1 MSDSPAVGAVAR
13 LVARVLFER
22 QYPGSEY
29 DHGRALR
36 DAPDVWPA
44 RGAATAEALLTSDAP
59 DVHAAMRDA
68 LVEVGVLREESVSR
82 SRLEECSDLNCSSEP
97 LTRVRTGDPGHCHTV
112 LVTLRRYVTE
122 WEELP

>member
-36 DAPDVWPA
+36 NAPDVWPA
-44 RGAATAEALLTSDAP
+44 RGAAIAEALLTSDDP
-59 DVHAAMRDA
+59 DVHAAMLDA
-68 LVEVGVLREESVSR
+68 LVRAGVLHAEFTSR
-82 SRLEECSDLNCSSEP
+82 SRMEECGDPDCSPGPFECI
-97 LTRVRTGDPGHCHTV
+97 RTGDPGHWHTV
-112 LVTLRRYVTE
+112 PVTKRRYVTE
-122 WEELP
+122 WEVLP